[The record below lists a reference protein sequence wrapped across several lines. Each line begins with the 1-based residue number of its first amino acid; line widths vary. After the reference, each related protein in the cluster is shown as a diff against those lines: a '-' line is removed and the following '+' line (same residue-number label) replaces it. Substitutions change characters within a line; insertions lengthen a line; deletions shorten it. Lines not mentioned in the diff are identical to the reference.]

1 MFVILIVV
9 IVFQRVGFCCCEE
22 KAFIKMKLT
31 CLHLNVD
38 NEQSNRTE
46 FVKREPDGTFSSLCH
61 IDTKSI
67 KIAD

>member
-1 MFVILIVV
+1 
-9 IVFQRVGFCCCEE
+9 
-22 KAFIKMKLT
+22 MKLT

-46 FVKREPDGTFSSLCH
+46 FVKREPDGTFSSPCH